1 MFCLKHSRGIVAILG
16 FIAVAA
22 SAQQP
27 ATYGLAD
34 AKRAVMQGRV
44 TDAVSKLHALV
55 AANPQDG
62 QAHLLLCRTYYSEQL
77 ADPAVQ
83 ECEVALQTLSK
94 NSGAQDWMGKVYG
107 LKAEHAGPLTGF
119 TLARKV
125 KNAFE
130 TAVSL
135 DPMNAEAIDDL
146 GAYYLEAPAIVGG
159 GVDKA
164 KALAERSKG
173 QDQTLRLEAAIAV
186 KVKDVVSA
194 ERYLKEHVQM
204 TRDRPDTWFDLAAF
218 YKEQSRIDQAVDALH
233 HAQAATRDK
242 GSILVG
248 IAEMLNE
255 LQREPAIALGLLRS
269 YLSGG
274 NMDDS
279 APAFKAHVLLGKML
293 AARGDKAGA
302 KIEFNTALAL
312 APDYA
317 PAQKALSSL

>member
-1 MFCLKHSRGIVAILG
+1 LKHPRAIVAVLG
-16 FIAVAA
+16 LVAIAATAQHAA
-22 SAQQP
+22 
-27 ATYGLAD
+27 TFGLAD

-44 TDAVSKLHALV
+44 TDAISKLHALV

-62 QAHLLLCRTYYSEQL
+62 QAHLLLCRTYYSERL

-83 ECEVALQTLSK
+83 ECEAALQTLNR

-135 DPMNAEAIDDL
+135 DPTNGEAIDDL
-146 GAYYLEAPAIVGG
+146 GDYYLEAPAIVGG
-159 GVDKA
+159 GTEKA
-164 KALAERSKG
+164 KALADRSKG
-173 QDQTLRLEAAIAV
+173 QDQTLRLQASIAE
-186 KVKDVVSA
+186 KDKDFASA
-194 ERYLKEHVQM
+194 ERYFKEHIRV
-204 TRDRPDTWFDLAAF
+204 THDRPDTWLDLAGF
-218 YKEQSRIDQAVDALH
+218 YKQQNKIDQAVDALH
-233 HAQAATRDK
+233 HAQAATHDR

-255 LQREPAIALGLLRS
+255 MQREPAIALSLLRV
-269 YLSGG
+269 YLTGG

-293 AARGDKAGA
+293 AARGEKAGA

-312 APDYA
+312 APDYV
-317 PAQKALSSL
+317 PARKALASL